1 LVFLVVASLRSAEP
15 AAPPKNFGT
24 RVRLPL
30 PSTFLPDRLPEF
42 QKKLTEFLQR
52 GDYLRLGWSEDK
64 GLRDTGPFIKNF
76 SFGVHPTVKIYY
88 SPEIMNWL
96 VADRAGTIPDGAM
109 IIKEQYTA
117 PAAQYQLRTPDPV
130 TDWTIMIKDA
140 KGSKDGWYWAE
151 IWKDQTID
159 SHNPPYSV
167 PNAGF
172 GLYCLRCHTSAEKD
186 FTFASLTNIKGF
198 PGQPLSYFV
207 DFSWAPTR
215 RRRRR
220 APRRS

>member
-1 LVFLVVASLRSAEP
+1 M
-15 AAPPKNFGT
+15 K
-24 RVRLPL
+24 
-30 PSTFLPDRLPEF
+30 
-42 QKKLTEFLQR
+42 
-52 GDYLRLGWSEDK
+52 
-64 GLRDTGPFIKNF
+64 
-76 SFGVHPTVKIYY
+76 
-88 SPEIMNWL
+88 WL
-96 VADRAGTIPDGAM
+96 VANRAGTIPDGAM

-151 IWKDQTID
+151 IWKDQKID

-186 FTFASLTNIKGF
+186 FTFVSLANIKGF

-207 DFSWAPTR
+207 DFSWAPSPSPTARRPRLPAWANR
-215 RRRRR
+215 RRPRRQPRRR
-220 APRRS
+220 FISEAGR